1 MKELVI
7 DISFDDISLWVLLSL
22 SDITFSL
29 FLNLTTFVL
38 KSLKSECS
46 SILLLSVELLFIF
59 FISLFFISSK
69 VLLLIGLLFIDIL
82 ICIRIAF
89 EKFFF

>member
-7 DISFDDISLWVLLSL
+7 DISFEDISLWVLLSL

-29 FLNLTTFVL
+29 FLNLTAFVL
-38 KSLKSECS
+38 KCLISECS

-69 VLLLIGLLFIDIL
+69 VLLLIGLLL
-82 ICIRIAF
+82 IYLLIF
-89 EKFFF
+89 